1 MKRRF
6 GPQHSGEK
14 TIALT
19 SQECGSAGGLPLC
32 TPLATGLRYTV
43 VDVSY
48 GNMLLEFSAMFA
60 TTHGLQPSQATQPAV
75 FAPLP
80 RTLRK
85 LPMSFRGDGA
95 CRCGLRPPAALVR
108 GLASWLS
115 GSVGG

>member
-1 MKRRF
+1 M
-6 GPQHSGEK
+6 
-14 TIALT
+14 
-19 SQECGSAGGLPLC
+19 
-32 TPLATGLRYTV
+32 
-43 VDVSY
+43 DVSY

-60 TTHGLQPSQATQPAV
+60 TTHGLQPSQAAQPAV

-85 LPMSFRGDGA
+85 LPVSFRGDGA
-95 CRCGLRPPAALVR
+95 CLCGLRPPAALVR